1 MTMLQVI
8 GFLTPV
14 ILGYL
19 LVIIAALVVTPL
31 VLRRGNKPLKEK
43 REEFSTSEKG
53 SKKSSARA
61 GKNSRKRRRAKSPTW
76 TPVDEPDA
84 EIIANL
90 QNEAL
95 NLLFEEKFAELEHF
109 IRDNAKE
116 RLRNGSYK
124 LRVFYQAFENF
135 ADRPHSDNGKN
146 FPALFDSTRRWK
158 QSDPESLYSHISLC
172 CTGIGHAWHEANLS
186 TGSAVGDDEEQAKRF
201 RTRLNEAFEVLEMA
215 PESSKKNPHFY
226 AAALE
231 LGIGLRF
238 DYEEMETIFLH
249 GQRLRPEYE
258 MLYVQICTWLL
269 PRWHGQKD
277 TDWPSWLSNSVSR
290 MPEDDGDA
298 LFARVA
304 LEMIERVFYP
314 EDANP
319 FQTAGLKWDR
329 VRRGGEILLRR
340 FPESTSLPSQMLKAA
355 HLAESPGTT
364 RNLINRME
372 HRADPTC
379 WPDMARLQ
387 EIETWAQS
395 QSP

>member
-1 MTMLQVI
+1 MTVLQVI
-8 GFLTPV
+8 AFLTPF

-19 LVIIAALVVTPL
+19 VVIIAAMVVTPL
-31 VLRRGNKPLKEK
+31 ILRRGSKPYKEK
-43 REEFSTSEKG
+43 REEFSTDKAAEKPAKG
-53 SKKSSARA
+53 
-61 GKNSRKRRRAKSPTW
+61 SRKRRGGKSGAW
-76 TPVDEPDA
+76 APVDQPDA
-84 EIIANL
+84 EVAANL

-95 NLLFEEKFAELEHF
+95 NLLFEAKFAELEQF
-109 IRDNAKE
+109 VRQIAQE
-116 RLRNGSYK
+116 RLDDGTYK
-124 LRVFYQAFENF
+124 LQAFYQAFENF
-135 ADRPHSDNGKN
+135 SQRPHSDNGKN

-158 QSDPESLYSHISLC
+158 QSNPESLYSHISLC

-201 RTRLNEAFEVLEMA
+201 RTHLNEAFEVLEMA

-249 GQRLRPEYE
+249 GQRLQPEYE
-258 MLYVQICTWLL
+258 VLYIQTCTWLL
-269 PRWHGQKD
+269 PRWHGQEE
-277 TDWPSWLSNSVSR
+277 TDWASWLGNSVSR
-290 MPEDDGDA
+290 MPEDDADA
-298 LFARVA
+298 LYARIG
-304 LEMIERVFYP
+304 LQMIERVFYP
-314 EDANP
+314 EDTSP

-355 HLAESPGTT
+355 HLAEAPGTA

-372 HRADPTC
+372 NRADPYC
-379 WPDMARLQ
+379 WPDMARLG
-387 EIETWAQS
+387 EITAWAQN
-395 QSP
+395 